1 MAPAAS
7 AATRELTSEATEES
21 RMVTAARDALR
32 AGDSASAL
40 SLLARA
46 QQRFRAGV
54 LGQEREA
61 LTVEG
66 LAKSGQQ
73 AAAQVRGRA
82 FLKNYANSPY
92 SARIRAL
99 IGAN

>member
-1 MAPAAS
+1 
-7 AATRELTSEATEES
+7 
-21 RMVTAARDALR
+21 MVSAARDALR

-40 SLLARA
+40 SLLAKA
-46 QQRFRAGV
+46 QQRFGAGV

-66 LAKSGQQ
+66 LARSGQQ
-73 AAAQVRGRA
+73 AAAQSRGRA

-92 SARIRAL
+92 AARIRAL